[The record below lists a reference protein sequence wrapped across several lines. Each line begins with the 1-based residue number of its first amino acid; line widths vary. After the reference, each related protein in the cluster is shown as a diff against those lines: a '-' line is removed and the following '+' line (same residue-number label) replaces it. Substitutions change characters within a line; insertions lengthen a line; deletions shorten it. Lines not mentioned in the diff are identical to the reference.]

1 MEGKRGKREKKVA
14 SSLCTNGHMT
24 LSMARV
30 NWPSSVHVYH
40 HARTS
45 LCTRDGV
52 AGVVLLFCCF
62 SFLLLFFCPF
72 IPELW
77 PVLLSSG
84 ARTYSDGKKEIRDF
98 LNPMRNASIGIVL
111 LRKLR
116 SPERVWACLSCT
128 IRELF
133 RAGPALAPRFL
144 QLFYG
149 PFLVELYTFWE
160 SCQHGMQAPHQ
171 VWQKQLCLFFVVL
184 SLPWNRNMYLSRQTQ
199 QRSRSA
205 SPLTTPIKETTYWP
219 INWRFV
225 PSSRNASK
233 YKIK

>member
-1 MEGKRGKREKKVA
+1 MHAHHYSRATVWLA
-14 SSLCTNGHMT
+14 S
-24 LSMARV
+24 
-30 NWPSSVHVYH
+30 
-40 HARTS
+40 
-45 LCTRDGV
+45 
-52 AGVVLLFCCF
+52 FCCF
-62 SFLLLFFCPF
+62 AVFLFCFFFFCPF

-84 ARTYSDGKKEIRDF
+84 ARTHSDGKKEIRDF